1 METDSFKISV
11 GDIGVKTTHGRG
23 HTVEEVAEL
32 ATNKLVSVSDTAPE
46 PIKAQA
52 HAFKNS
58 CHFIIAYYMREAIK
72 NHMCTIG
79 NQLEQQGH
87 KDLAE
92 IIRRL

>member
-1 METDSFKISV
+1 MGEL
-11 GDIGVKTTHGRG
+11 GVKTTHGRG
-23 HTVEEVAEL
+23 HTVEEVAEM

-58 CHFIIAYYMREAIK
+58 CHVIIAFYMREAIK

-79 NQLEQQGH
+79 NQLEAQGQ

>member
-1 METDSFKISV
+1 MKTDSFTLSIGNLDVKI
-11 GDIGVKTTHGRG
+11 THGRG
-23 HTVEEVAEL
+23 HTVEEIAEM
-32 ATNKLVSVSDTAPE
+32 ATDKLVSVSDTAPE

-52 HAFKNS
+52 HAFRNS
-58 CHFIIAYYMREAIK
+58 CQNIIAFYMREAIK

-79 NQLEQQGH
+79 NQLEAQGN